1 MPTPHIQ
8 AQNGEIAERVLLP
21 GDPLRAKLV
30 AETFLKNPR
39 CYNETRGALGFTGE
53 YKDVM
58 VSIQATGM
66 GQPSASIYATELFTQ
81 YGVKKAIRIG
91 TAGALHKDIKLKT
104 VLLGMSA
111 STDSALNAQYFHGF
125 GYAPT
130 ADFQLLKTAYDE
142 AQTNG
147 FNCKV
152 GPIVTSD
159 VFYDEDERWK
169 MWAKYG
175 CLAVEMETAA
185 LYMLASK
192 YGVQAL
198 SILTISDNVATKEA
212 TTAKERQT
220 TFLDMM
226 SLSLETII
234 K

>member
-8 AQNGEIAERVLLP
+8 AEKGEIAERVLLP

-53 YKDVM
+53 YKDER

-66 GQPSASIYATELFTQ
+66 GQPSMSIYATELFTQ
-81 YGVKKAIRIG
+81 YGVTKAIRIG
-91 TAGALHKDIKLKT
+91 TAGALSEDIKLKT
-104 VLLGMSA
+104 LILAMSA
-111 STDSALNAQYFHGF
+111 STDSALNAQYFNGF

-130 ADFQLLKTAYDE
+130 ADFELLKTAHDE
-142 AQTNG
+142 AKNEG
-147 FNCKV
+147 VNCKV
-152 GPIVTSD
+152 GSIITSD
-159 VFYDEDERWK
+159 VFYDEEQRWK

-175 CLAVEMETAA
+175 CLAVEMETATFY
-185 LYMLASK
+185 LLASK
-192 YGVQAL
+192 YGVKAL

-212 TTAKERQT
+212 TTAKERQSS
-220 TFLDMM
+220 FLDMM
-226 SLSLETII
+226 KLSLETII

>member
-1 MPTPHIQ
+1 MPTPHI
-8 AQNGEIAERVLLP
+8 AAENGEVAERILLP
-21 GDPLRAKLV
+21 GDPLRAKLI
-30 AETFLKNPR
+30 AETFLKNIH

-53 YKDVM
+53 YKGLR

-66 GQPSASIYATELFTQ
+66 GQPSASIYAHELFSQ

-104 VLLGMSA
+104 VVLGMSA
-111 STDSALNAQYFHGF
+111 STDSALNAQYFNGF
-125 GYAPT
+125 GFSPT
-130 ADFQLLKTAYDE
+130 ADFALLKTAYEVANAKKID
-142 AQTNG
+142 
-147 FNCKV
+147 CKV
-152 GPIVTSD
+152 GSIVTSD
-159 VFYDEDERWK
+159 VFYDETERWK

-226 SLSLETII
+226 ELSLETII

>member
-1 MPTPHIQ
+1 MSTPHI
-8 AQNGEIAERVLLP
+8 AAEKGEVADRVLLP

-30 AETFLKNPR
+30 AETFLKNIH

-53 YKDVM
+53 YKGKK

-66 GQPSASIYATELFTQ
+66 GQPSASIYAVELFTQ

-91 TAGALHKDIKLKT
+91 TAGALNKDTKLKT
-104 VLLGMSA
+104 VVLAMSA
-111 STDSALNAQYFHGF
+111 STDSALNAQYFNGF
-125 GYAPT
+125 GFAPT
-130 ADFQLLKTAYDE
+130 ADFALLKTAYE
-142 AQTNG
+142 LSISQNI
-147 FNCKV
+147 NCNV
-152 GPIVTSD
+152 GSIVTSD

-169 MWAKYG
+169 LWAKYG

-198 SILTISDNVATKEA
+198 SILTISDNVATKES
-212 TTAKERQT
+212 TTAKERET
-220 TFLDMM
+220 TFLDMI

>member
-8 AQNGEIAERVLLP
+8 AQNGEIAECVLLP

-104 VLLGMSA
+104 VVLGMSA
-111 STDSALNAQYFHGF
+111 STDSALNAQYFNGF
-125 GYAPT
+125 GFSPT
-130 ADFQLLKTAYDE
+130 ADFELLKTAYDL
-142 AQTNG
+142 AQSKDI
-147 FNCKV
+147 NCKV
-152 GPIVTSD
+152 GSIVTSD

-185 LYMLASK
+185 IYMLASR
-192 YGVQAL
+192 YGVKAL

-220 TFLDMM
+220 SFLDMM

>member
-111 STDSALNAQYFHGF
+111 STDSALNAQYFNGF
-125 GYAPT
+125 GFSPT
-130 ADFQLLKTAYDE
+130 ADFGLLKTAYDL
-142 AQTNG
+142 AQSKDI
-147 FNCKV
+147 NCKV
-152 GPIVTSD
+152 GSIVTSD

-220 TFLDMM
+220 SFLDMM